1 MKRPKLRKYIVQ
13 IEIELED
20 RDSFNVIRTVMAFS
34 EDDAM
39 NFVNNDVNFIAEIY
53 ILYPEAIGHSVNAAW
68 LEDCNQI
75 TSVKSLH

>member
-1 MKRPKLRKYIVQ
+1 
-13 IEIELED
+13 
-20 RDSFNVIRTVMAFS
+20 MAFS

>member
-20 RDSFNVIRTVMAFS
+20 RDSFNDTRTVMAFS

-53 ILYPEAIGHSVNAAW
+53 ILYPEAISFAANAAW

-75 TSVKSLH
+75 MSVKSLH